1 MLTQYIEQALA
12 QALVEK
18 MEDGRYFASIP
29 GFQGVWGDGDTSE
42 ESLKELRSALED
54 WLVIALR
61 EDDKLPDLAGVS
73 LNFGGKR
80 WRRRLAAGS

>member
-1 MLTQYIEQALA
+1 MLTEYLEKAMA
-12 QALVEK
+12 QVGVEK

-29 GFQGVWGDGDTSE
+29 QFKGVWGDGDTAE
-42 ESLKELRSALED
+42 ESCEELRSALEE

-61 EDDKLPDLAGVS
+61 EDDTLPKIDGIS

-80 WRRRLAAGS
+80 WQRPLPAER

>member
-1 MLTQYIEQALA
+1 MLTQYIEQAMV
-12 QALVEK
+12 QALVEE

-29 GFQGVWGDGDTSE
+29 HFKGVWADGETSE
-42 ESLKELRSALED
+42 ESLKELRGALEE

-61 EDDKLPDLAGVS
+61 EDDKLPDMAGVS